1 METAPMNM
9 KAVEMNDFYNIVQV
23 ETHKKLRPLDLTPVF
38 SQISCFIHFSESGV
52 FGQQRKLISILVI
65 QLFDI
70 IILLF
75 KKSRR
80 FGRTFKPALYSCGFL
95 PMCCCP
101 PKLKIHIALC
111 FLQSVSLGCFQRFS
125 LFFCRS
131 SSCNLYVALAA
142 LKLYYSPPAGDENFL

>member
-38 SQISCFIHFSESGV
+38 SQISCYIHFSESGV
-52 FGQQRKLISILVI
+52 FGQLSKLISILVI
-65 QLFDI
+65 QLLEM

-80 FGRTFKPALYSCGFL
+80 FGRTFKPALYSCMVF
-95 PMCCCP
+95 
-101 PKLKIHIALC
+101 
-111 FLQSVSLGCFQRFS
+111 FQ
-125 LFFCRS
+125 C
-131 SSCNLYVALAA
+131 AAA
-142 LKLYYSPPAGDENFL
+142 LPS